1 MATTATG
8 LICRSDELVDGG
20 LGVRFSVTLAEGRE
34 APAFVIRHQGTA
46 YGWLNACRHQPAQL
60 DWKDGEFFDVTG
72 QHLVC
77 SMHGALYQPDSGL
90 CVAGPCRG
98 AKLVAVPVTEADGE
112 VWLGA

>member
-1 MATTATG
+1 MAASATG
-8 LICRSDELVDGG
+8 LICHSSELVDGG

-46 YGWLNACRHQPAQL
+46 YGWLNTCRHQPAQL
-60 DWKDGEFFDVTG
+60 DWKDGEFFDVAG

-77 SMHGALYQPDSGL
+77 SVHGALYQPDSGL

-98 AKLVAVPVTEADGE
+98 AKLIAVPVIEAEGE
-112 VWLGA
+112 VRLGA

>member
-1 MATTATG
+1 MAATATE
-8 LICRSDELVDGG
+8 LICRSDTLVDGG
-20 LGVRFSVTLAEGRE
+20 LGARFTVTLEDGRE
-34 APAFVIRHQGTA
+34 APAFAVRYQGNV

-98 AKLVAVPVTEADGE
+98 AKLIPVPVCESDGE
-112 VWLGA
+112 VQLGA

>member
-1 MATTATG
+1 MAASATG
-8 LICRSDELVDGG
+8 LICHSSELVDGG

-60 DWKDGEFFDVTG
+60 DWKDGEFFDVAG
-72 QHLVC
+72 LHLVC

-98 AKLVAVPVTEADGE
+98 AKLIAVPIIEAEGE
-112 VWLGA
+112 VRLGA